1 MNDIWFMRIQTHN
14 FCLEKMKNIMYRKG
28 ETSCAL
34 VKNDPVDNGVKL
46 LELAEFPLHE
56 ANLKLFFFSR

>member
-1 MNDIWFMRIQTHN
+1 
-14 FCLEKMKNIMYRKG
+14 MYRKG

-34 VKNDPVDNGVKL
+34 VKNDPVDNGVRL

-56 ANLKLFFFSR
+56 ANLKRIPSSVSALWETTFTIRFS